1 MRIIS
6 GKYKGRNILGYN
18 IIGTRP
24 TMDRVRESLFAMIQN
39 KVKNSICLDL
49 FAGSGSLGFEALSQG
64 ADTCYFVDKNPYVIK
79 TLKENQK
86 QLNITENV
94 FLLEMDYKKAL
105 SLFKQK
111 QIQFDIIF
119 LDPPYND
126 YLLKPALQLIEEY
139 QLVKQDGFIICEYE
153 NESFDS
159 SYFLFREKKYG
170 DKKIRIYQRK

>member
-6 GKYKGRNILGYN
+6 GKYKGRKISGFQ
-18 IIGTRP
+18 IVGTRP
-24 TMDRVRESLFAMIQN
+24 TMDRVKESVFAMIQSRM
-39 KVKNSICLDL
+39 KEAVCLDL

-86 QLNITENV
+86 QLNIAENV

-126 YLLKPALQLIEEY
+126 HLLKPALQLIEEY